1 MKHTCPMFGVVLPKL
16 RVMLQRDT
24 VRNLGGWGVK
34 QCCQDVFVEWDRLR
48 LHTLVCKGVGS

>member
-1 MKHTCPMFGVVLPKL
+1 MFGAVLPKL